1 MTLDQLNTQSIRQLL
16 PLLQGLYEH
25 SDWIVEQTLERRPFK
40 SFEAFKLGMIQT
52 LKLAG
57 EAAWLKLIKAHPE
70 LTGKVAIQKTLTA
83 ESQSEQQKAGLAN
96 CTPQEFEAL
105 HLLNKTYQDK
115 FNFPFIVAVRGPRG
129 VGLTRQ
135 DIIQT
140 LQRRLKNTRDF
151 EVQEALQNIHRI
163 VELRLH
169 EKINHKSPEGDM
181 IWDWQEALAQYTQ
194 AQDLNPNPLTVTY
207 LSQAHKDCAQF
218 ISAGMRECGFDEVS
232 QDAVGNVVGRYH
244 GQDPKARYLM
254 TGSHFDTVRNAGKY
268 DGRLGI
274 FCPMACV
281 KTLFSQGIRM
291 PFGLEVVAFAEE
303 EGQRYAA
310 TFLASSALT
319 GQFNPEWLE
328 QKDKDGI
335 TMRQA
340 MVAYGLNPDEIPLIK
355 RDARQYH
362 GFIEVHIEQGPV
374 LYNQNRPLGLVTSIN
389 GSRRFIA
396 QVKGVASHA
405 GTTPMKLRHDA
416 VGAIAELALFM
427 EERALKDADS
437 VATMGMLEVPNG
449 SINVI
454 AARANFSMDIRAPN
468 DAQRD
473 AVVEDILNK
482 IKSISERR
490 QVEFELTES
499 LKISAAPCDTRLMKH
514 WHEAIED
521 LGLEVFSLPSGA
533 GHDAMK
539 IHDIMPQAM
548 LFVRGLNSG
557 ISHNPL
563 ESTSSDDMQ
572 LAFEAMMHF
581 LKRFRP
587 S

>member
-581 LKRFRP
+581 LKCFRP

>member
-169 EKINHKSPEGDM
+169 EKINHKSPEGDL

-218 ISAGMRECGFDEVS
+218 IAAGMRECGFDEVS

-581 LKRFRP
+581 LKCFRP